1 MELNEWQEKREAAKV
16 VQSGTG
22 NKVNK
27 YEFMGELLRKNATDQ
42 NEDWPVYERYLRNC
56 PTLMGQ
62 GIHESLNRTC
72 SDFLG
77 VTDGKFAPEKVEPWM
92 MKCYHTKV
100 EKKRL

>member
-27 YEFMGELLRKNATDQ
+27 YEVMGELLRKDATDQ

-56 PTLMGQ
+56 LTLMGQ
-62 GIHESLNRTC
+62 GIHSPSWDRA
-72 SDFLG
+72 SMS
-77 VTDGKFAPEKVEPWM
+77 P
-92 MKCYHTKV
+92 
-100 EKKRL
+100 